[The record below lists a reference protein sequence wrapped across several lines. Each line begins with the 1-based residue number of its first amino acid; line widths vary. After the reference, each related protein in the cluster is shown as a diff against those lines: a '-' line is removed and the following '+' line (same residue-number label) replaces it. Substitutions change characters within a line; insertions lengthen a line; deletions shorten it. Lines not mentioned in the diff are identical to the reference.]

1 MEGCEERKR
10 KMARGILYL
19 METAVPGLV
28 KIGKTGE
35 DNFERRMY
43 ELERNGYA
51 NVTGLQRRYAIA
63 VDDFDEKE
71 QLLHDVF
78 GKSRLEGTEFFAVD
92 VEMVAALMASL
103 AGEQVYPGDEEE
115 ITAEQEAEKAELS
128 AFDVNDPVC
137 AEEIH
142 STIVRYLTME
152 VPAGWDKMEPDERA
166 AYFSRYDGICNS
178 WFSGDIQ
185 RVMPEQLWK
194 EALGFPGTPS
204 DDGLREIIR
213 AVCSLKGWEKSIYVG
228 GINGYENGNGFFNP
242 KAKPAPEPVK
252 SESEKTASDP
262 YVKAIA
268 GYLAMKVPAGW
279 DKMSKSERITY
290 KRRYDVGMASGD
302 FDIVKTT
309 TAQLWNEALNE
320 TEKPSQKDAR
330 RIGDVLCGLMGWKKE
345 QHVSITG
352 YPRSRGFSR

>member
-1 MEGCEERKR
+1 MEGHEERKR

-92 VEMVAALMASL
+92 VEMVASLMASL

-128 AFDVNDPVC
+128 AFDIDDPAY

-166 AYFSRYDGICNS
+166 SYFSRYDGICNS

-252 SESEKTASDP
+252 SESEKAASDP
-262 YVKAIA
+262 YVKAITR
-268 GYLAMKVPAGW
+268 YLAMKVPAGW
-279 DKMSKSERITY
+279 DKMSTSERIAY
-290 KRRYDVGMASGD
+290 KKRYGTGEAEGD
-302 FDIVKTT
+302 CDIIKTT

-320 TEKPSQKDAR
+320 AGKPSLADSR
-330 RIGDVLCGLMGWKKE
+330 RISKIVSGLMGWGKA
-345 QHVSITG
+345 VGVTIAG
-352 YPRSRGFSR
+352 YPRSRGFTK

>member
-1 MEGCEERKR
+1 
-10 KMARGILYL
+10 

-35 DNFERRMY
+35 
-43 ELERNGYA
+43 
-51 NVTGLQRRYAIA
+51 
-63 VDDFDEKE
+63 DDFDEKE

-78 GKSRLEGTEFFAVD
+78 GKSRLEGTELFAVD
-92 VEMVAALMASL
+92 IEMVAALMASL

-115 ITAEQEAEKAELS
+115 ITAEQEAEKAKLS
-128 AFDVNDPVC
+128 AFDVDDPAC
-137 AEEIH
+137 ADEIH

-213 AVCSLKGWEKSIYVG
+213 AVCSLKGWKKSIYVG

-252 SESEKTASDP
+252 SESEKAASDP
-262 YVKAIA
+262 YVKAITR
-268 GYLAMKVPAGW
+268 YLAMKVPAGW
-279 DKMSKSERITY
+279 DKMSTSERIAY
-290 KRRYDVGMASGD
+290 KKRYGTGEAEGD
-302 FDIVKTT
+302 CDIIKTT

-320 TEKPSQKDAR
+320 AGKPSLADSR
-330 RIGDVLCGLMGWKKE
+330 RISKIVSGLMGWGKA
-345 QHVSITG
+345 VGVTIAG
-352 YPRSRGFSR
+352 YPRSRGFTK